1 MADHPFIDVRFLK
14 IKGGHLVAQK
24 HEFGNRK
31 LHSLLGVIPIGLF
44 LMFHLTVNFMATQG
58 EEVFNTAVHL
68 IDYVP
73 MLIVVECLVIYLPL
87 IFHAVYGIYIAFTA
101 KNNLGNYGYFRNWMF
116 MLQRLTGIITLIF
129 LVWHIWE
136 TRVQKAFGETV
147 DFNMMAEIFSN
158 PFMIGFYIVGIISA
172 IFHFANG
179 LWSFA
184 VSWGLTVS
192 PKSQKIMTY
201 VTVIVFVV
209 LSYIGVSA
217 IFAFA

>member
-1 MADHPFIDVRFLK
+1 MAKNR
-14 IKGGHLVAQK
+14 
-24 HEFGNRK
+24 EFGNRR

-44 LMFHLTVNFMATQG
+44 LIFHLSVNFMATKG
-58 EEVFNTAVHL
+58 EETFNTAAHA
-68 IDYVP
+68 IEYVP
-73 MLIVVECLVIYLPL
+73 MLVVVEWVVIYLPL

-101 KNNLGNYGYFRNWMF
+101 KNNLGRFGFFRNWMF

-136 TRVQKAFGETV
+136 TRIQKALGAEVNF
-147 DFNMMAEIFSN
+147 DMMAEVFSN
-158 PFMIGFYIVGIISA
+158 PFMIAFYLVGIISA

-184 VSWGLTVS
+184 VSWGLTIT

-201 VTVIVFVV
+201 VTLVVFVV

-217 IFAFA
+217 VFAFV

>member
-1 MADHPFIDVRFLK
+1 MAKNR
-14 IKGGHLVAQK
+14 
-24 HEFGNRK
+24 EFGNRR

-44 LMFHLTVNFMATQG
+44 LIFHLSVNFMATKG
-58 EEVFNTAVHL
+58 EETFNGAVHL
-68 IDYVP
+68 IEYTPVK
-73 MLIVVECLVIYLPL
+73 LLVEWVVIYLPIL
-87 IFHAVYGIYIAFTA
+87 FHAVYGIYIAFTA
-101 KNNLGNYGYFRNWMF
+101 KNNLGRFGFFRNWMF

-136 TRVQKAFGETV
+136 TRVQAALGATV
-147 DFNMMAEIFSN
+147 DFDMMAEIFSN

-192 PKSQKIMTY
+192 PRSQRIMTY
-201 VTVIVFVV
+201 FTLIVFVL

-217 IFAFA
+217 IFAFV

>member
-1 MADHPFIDVRFLK
+1 M
-14 IKGGHLVAQK
+14 AQK

-116 MLQRLTGIITLIF
+116 MFQRLTGIITLIF

>member
-1 MADHPFIDVRFLK
+1 MAKNR
-14 IKGGHLVAQK
+14 
-24 HEFGNRK
+24 EFGNRK

-44 LMFHLTVNFMATQG
+44 LIFHLSVNFMATKG
-58 EEVFNTAVHL
+58 EETFNNAVHS
-68 IDYVP
+68 IEYVP
-73 MLIVVECLVIYLPL
+73 LLLLVEWVVIYLPL

-101 KNNLGNYGYFRNWMF
+101 KNNLGRFGFFRNWMF

-136 TRVQKAFGETV
+136 TRIQKALGAEVNF
-147 DFNMMAEIFSN
+147 DMMADVFSN
-158 PFMIGFYIVGIISA
+158 PIMIAFYIVGIISA

-184 VSWGLTVS
+184 VSWGLTIT

-201 VTVIVFVV
+201 VTLVVFVV

-217 IFAFA
+217 VFAFV

>member
-1 MADHPFIDVRFLK
+1 MAKNR
-14 IKGGHLVAQK
+14 
-24 HEFGNRK
+24 EFGNRR

-44 LMFHLTVNFMATQG
+44 LIFHLSVNFMATKG
-58 EEVFNTAVHL
+58 EETFNTAAHA
-68 IDYVP
+68 IEYVP
-73 MLIVVECLVIYLPL
+73 MLIVVEWVVIYLPL

-101 KNNLGNYGYFRNWMF
+101 KNNLGRFGFFRNWMF

-136 TRVQKAFGETV
+136 TRVQKALGSEVNF
-147 DFNMMAEIFSN
+147 DMMAEIFSN
-158 PFMIGFYIVGIISA
+158 PFMIAFYIVGIISA

-184 VSWGLTVS
+184 VSWGLTIT

-201 VTVIVFVV
+201 VTLVVFVV

-217 IFAFA
+217 IFAFAG

>member
-1 MADHPFIDVRFLK
+1 MAKNR
-14 IKGGHLVAQK
+14 
-24 HEFGNRK
+24 EFGNRR

-44 LMFHLTVNFMATQG
+44 LIFHLSVNFMATKG
-58 EEVFNTAVHL
+58 EETFNGAVHL
-68 IDYVP
+68 IEFTPVKI
-73 MLIVVECLVIYLPL
+73 LVEWVVIYLPIL
-87 IFHAVYGIYIAFTA
+87 FHAVYGIYIAFTA
-101 KNNLGNYGYFRNWMF
+101 KNNLGRFGFFRNWMF

-136 TRVQKAFGETV
+136 TRVQAALGATV
-147 DFNMMAEIFSN
+147 DFDMMAEIFSS
-158 PFMIGFYIVGIISA
+158 PFMVGFYIVGIISA

-192 PKSQKIMTY
+192 PRSQRIMTY
-201 VTVIVFVV
+201 FTLIVFVL

-217 IFAFA
+217 IFAFV

>member
-1 MADHPFIDVRFLK
+1 MAKNR
-14 IKGGHLVAQK
+14 
-24 HEFGNRK
+24 EFGNRR

-44 LMFHLTVNFMATQG
+44 LIFHLSVNFMATKG
-58 EEVFNTAVHL
+58 EETFNGAVHL
-68 IDYVP
+68 IEFTPVK
-73 MLIVVECLVIYLPL
+73 LLVEWVVIYLPIL
-87 IFHAVYGIYIAFTA
+87 FHAVYGIYIAFTA
-101 KNNLGNYGYFRNWMF
+101 KNNLGRFGFFRNWMF

-136 TRVQKAFGETV
+136 TRVQAALGATV
-147 DFNMMAEIFSN
+147 DFDMMAEIFSN

-192 PKSQKIMTY
+192 PRSQRIMTY
-201 VTVIVFVV
+201 FTLIVFVL

-217 IFAFA
+217 IFAFV

>member
-1 MADHPFIDVRFLK
+1 MAKNR
-14 IKGGHLVAQK
+14 
-24 HEFGNRK
+24 EFGNRR

-44 LMFHLTVNFMATQG
+44 LIFHLSVNFMATKG
-58 EEVFNTAVHL
+58 EETFNGAVHL
-68 IDYVP
+68 IEFTPVKI
-73 MLIVVECLVIYLPL
+73 LVEWVVIYLPIL
-87 IFHAVYGIYIAFTA
+87 FHAVYGIYIAFTA
-101 KNNLGNYGYFRNWMF
+101 KNNLGRFGFFRNWMF

-129 LVWHIWE
+129 LVWHIWQ
-136 TRVQKAFGETV
+136 TRVQAALGATV
-147 DFNMMAEIFSN
+147 DFDMMAEIFSN
-158 PFMIGFYIVGIISA
+158 PFMLVFYIVGIISA

-201 VTVIVFVV
+201 FTLIVFVL

-217 IFAFA
+217 IFAFV

>member
-1 MADHPFIDVRFLK
+1 MAKNR
-14 IKGGHLVAQK
+14 
-24 HEFGNRK
+24 EFGNRR

-44 LMFHLTVNFMATQG
+44 LIFHLSVNFMATKG
-58 EEVFNTAVHL
+58 EETFNGAVHL
-68 IDYVP
+68 IEFTPVKI
-73 MLIVVECLVIYLPL
+73 LVEWVVIYLPIL
-87 IFHAVYGIYIAFTA
+87 FHAVYGIYIAFTA
-101 KNNLGNYGYFRNWMF
+101 KNNLGRFGFFRNWMF

-129 LVWHIWE
+129 LVWHIWQ
-136 TRVQKAFGETV
+136 TRVQAALGATV
-147 DFNMMAEIFSN
+147 DFDMMAEIFSN

-192 PKSQKIMTY
+192 PRSQRIMTY
-201 VTVIVFVV
+201 FTLIVFVL

-217 IFAFA
+217 IFAFV

>member
-1 MADHPFIDVRFLK
+1 M
-14 IKGGHLVAQK
+14 AQK

-73 MLIVVECLVIYLPL
+73 MLIVVECVVIYLPL

-101 KNNLGNYGYFRNWMF
+101 KNNLGRFGYFRNWMF
-116 MLQRLTGIITLIF
+116 MFQRLTGIITLIF

-147 DFNMMAEIFSN
+147 DFNMMAEIFSS
-158 PFMIGFYIVGIISA
+158 PFMIAFYLVGIISA

-201 VTVIVFVV
+201 LTVIVFIV
-209 LSYIGVSA
+209 LSFVGISA
-217 IFAFA
+217 VFAFA